1 MAAIATQ
8 PTLIH
13 EQRRERRVST
23 IDATNAKPVIKN
35 RPGAWK
41 RSGNVFAV
49 LMITPAVLVLL
60 SVMVYPAFVALQ
72 SSFFEIK
79 TVTRQETYVGIA
91 NYIEVLNSPDF
102 WEAFSRSLY
111 WTTGAML
118 SQMICGVA
126 LALVLH
132 KQIKGRSFIRG
143 LVLFPYLVPAIV
155 AVLVWRWIFSD
166 TVGVAN
172 YILVDVLNIL
182 DRPISWFHPDWVM
195 LSVIV
200 MSLWKYLPYWA
211 LFVLARLQTMPVEL
225 HEAAEIDGATPW
237 QRFRFITL
245 PWILP
250 VVIVL
255 LVLRTIWAFN
265 EFDMVY
271 LPAGGG
277 PLSYTT
283 TVPVYIREIAF
294 QDGDIGHAAAVAMVM
309 LVMVAAL
316 SNVYFWVYR
325 RAERHMN

>member
-1 MAAIATQ
+1 
-8 PTLIH
+8 
-13 EQRRERRVST
+13 
-23 IDATNAKPVIKN
+23 
-35 RPGAWK
+35 
-41 RSGNVFAV
+41 
-49 LMITPAVLVLL
+49 
-60 SVMVYPAFVALQ
+60 MVYPAFVAFE
-72 SSFFEIK
+72 SSFYRIN
-79 TVTRQETYVGIA
+79 TVTRQETWVGLG
-91 NYIEVLNSPDF
+91 NYSKVLNSQEF
-102 WEAFSRSLY
+102 WNSFYRSLY
-111 WTTGAML
+111 WTTGAMI
-118 SQMICGVA
+118 SQMVCGIG

-132 KQIKGRSFIRG
+132 KQVRGRSFVRG

-172 YILVDVLNIL
+172 WVLVDLIGII
-182 DRPISWFHPDWVM
+182 DRPVSWFHPDWVM

-211 LFVLARLQTMPVEL
+211 LFVLARLQTMPTEL
-225 HEAAEIDGATPW
+225 HEAAEIDGASAW
-237 QRFRFITL
+237 QRFWYITL

-277 PLSYTT
+277 PLSFTT
-283 TVPVYIREIAF
+283 TVPVYIRHVAF
-294 QDGDIGHAAAVAMVM
+294 GVGDIGHAAAVAMVM
-309 LVMVAAL
+309 LVMVAVL

-325 RAERHMN
+325 RAERHLN